1 MEPEPEPESDTLARP
16 NQSLSN
22 LVLIPSED
30 LKFGKKIGSG
40 TYGVVYQAELRGATD
55 VAVKAARG
63 EPDSIDKIIKDLGQE
78 IMQCQRLN
86 HVVRPPSLCHSMP
99 TAHMLLRRAEHRA
112 VHGRVQG
119 SAAGSHVGRRAADDG
134 H

>member
-22 LVLIPSED
+22 LVLIPSDD

-86 HVVRPPSLCHSMP
+86 HVVRRAYTVPFD
-99 TAHMLLRRAEHRA
+99 AHCSHALAPCRTSCSSWARAGECRRITCGQA
-112 VHGRVQG
+112 
-119 SAAGSHVGRRAADDG
+119 SS
-134 H
+134 